1 MKLNTFKSLAVN
13 WMSAVCRHFP
23 DKLTVGVGLPD
34 NLKDISG
41 LFYSYTEYEV
51 NNMGVIYADAASGQ
65 IDCASLASRL
75 RNAAALGEQKIN
87 ELRGRERNIRAC
99 ISDLRNQLANCKQNS
114 SPCTSNDWTII
125 SNSLASI
132 EHTIAEMDSILSLP
146 C

>member
-34 NLKDISG
+34 NLKDIRG

-51 NNMGVIYADAASGQ
+51 NDMGVIYADGDTGNV
-65 IDCASLASRL
+65 DCSALASRL
-75 RNAAALGEQKIN
+75 RNAAATGEQKIN

-99 ISDLRNQLANCKQNS
+99 IADLRSQLERCKQTS
-114 SPCTSNDWTII
+114 SPCTSNDWQII
-125 SNSLASI
+125 QQSLVSL
-132 EHTIAEMDSILSLP
+132 EHTVAEMDTILAQP